1 MQPSNVLTNV
11 RLIRDFPSSRE
22 PAREVQPSLPVLV
35 PDRTQRLIERWHAPV
50 MSEEEIEAWA
60 TRYRLCP
67 KTGMS
72 FVEYLIVRGVGT
84 AG

>member
-11 RLIRDFPSSRE
+11 RLIRDFPSRE
-22 PAREVQPSLPVLV
+22 PAREPQASLPILV
-35 PDRTQRLIERWHAPV
+35 PDRTQRLIERWEAPV
-50 MSEEEIEAWA
+50 MTEEEIDAWA

-72 FVEYLIVRGVGT
+72 FVEYLIARGVGS
-84 AG
+84 AP